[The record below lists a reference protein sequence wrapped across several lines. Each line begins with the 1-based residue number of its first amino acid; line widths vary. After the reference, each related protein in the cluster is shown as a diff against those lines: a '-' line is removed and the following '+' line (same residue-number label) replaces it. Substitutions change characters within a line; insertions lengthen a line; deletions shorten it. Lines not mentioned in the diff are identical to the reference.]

1 MTYAFHIT
9 TDQTGREV
17 SKRPQLHQCQSTSTR
32 RKIDNGK
39 LDLKRSLSWGQQD
52 DPMPKGCPVTF
63 GVESSM
69 TKVVTQ
75 YLYLSIPLS
84 VRLSVDLF
92 VFLFACLF
100 AASPGAA
107 KVSSYS
113 PNFRLHAQRVITV
126 YLSCFYLCLCL
137 CLLPVWATLSAKLA
151 SSCRHRHIDWL
162 SFLAFIISAKGKSNK
177 TKKTRKNEK
186 N

>member
-1 MTYAFHIT
+1 M
-9 TDQTGREV
+9 

-75 YLYLSIPLS
+75 SLYLSIPLS
-84 VRLSVDLF
+84 LRLSVDLF

-137 CLLPVWATLSAKLA
+137 CLCLLPVWATLSAKLA
-151 SSCRHRHIDWL
+151 SSCRHRHIYWL
-162 SFLAFIISAKGKSNK
+162 SFLAFIISAKAKSNK
-177 TKKTRKNEK
+177 KKKRKNEK

>member
-9 TDQTGREV
+9 TDQTGRKV

-52 DPMPKGCPVTF
+52 DPMPGDIWRWVLNDQSSHPVPPYPSLCP
-63 GVESSM
+63 
-69 TKVVTQ
+69 
-75 YLYLSIPLS
+75 S
-84 VRLSVDLF
+84 VCLSVDLF

-137 CLLPVWATLSAKLA
+137 CLCLLPVWATLSAKLA

-162 SFLAFIISAKGKSNK
+162 SFLAFIISAKAKSN
-177 TKKTRKNEK
+177 KKTRKNEK

>member
-1 MTYAFHIT
+1 MSEHLNKAEDWQWKVGFKAFAFVGA
-9 TDQTGREV
+9 TGRPNAQGLPGDIWRWV
-17 SKRPQLHQCQSTSTR
+17 LNDQSSHPVPPYP
-32 RKIDNGK
+32 
-39 LDLKRSLSWGQQD
+39 SL
-52 DPMPKGCPVTF
+52 CP
-63 GVESSM
+63 
-69 TKVVTQ
+69 
-75 YLYLSIPLS
+75 S

-137 CLLPVWATLSAKLA
+137 CLCLLPVWATLSAKLA

-162 SFLAFIISAKGKSNK
+162 SFLAFIISAKAKSNN
-177 TKKTRKNEK
+177 KKTRKNEK